1 MEELSNIMANT
12 LSKDFATRQNGKIKN
27 NLLAEHT
34 LNSLILDVGTMNTFF
49 MYINTQNVPSQ
60 LKQAVAIF
68 LMRYIKDFWYD
79 DTEKSLEQPHKRI
92 TNETK
97 KYFQDNILNLMF
109 ITSTDPKLMPILK
122 NSIINFILD
131 GEGYLNAWP
140 EIMNV
145 KFF

>member
-1 MEELSNIMANT
+1 M
-12 LSKDFATRQNGKIKN
+12 
-27 NLLAEHT
+27 
-34 LNSLILDVGTMNTFF
+34 ILDVGTMNTFF
-49 MYINTQNVPSQ
+49 MYINTPNVPSQ
-60 LKQAVAIF
+60 LKQAVAVF
-68 LMRYIKDFWYD
+68 LMRYIKDYWYD

-145 KFF
+145 KYF